1 MGCVEWVK
9 HGEIHLSEVR
19 ARGGNME
26 NVLDSAA
33 GRCSGKKA
41 EEEAFL
47 FFLFLLLFFFFKS
60 TSPLKKGTLT
70 Q

>member
-9 HGEIHLSEVR
+9 HGEIHLSEVH

-47 FFLFLLLFFFFKS
+47 FFLFLLLFFFF
-60 TSPLKKGTLT
+60 
-70 Q
+70 